1 MGEGV
6 GKGKGMGDRNLPRH
20 ASAARS
26 EQRQV
31 FDRSWQRRMI
41 WLVMAPSILLL
52 GLGGWVERAW
62 WPRGETDRAVPV
74 DTLLP
79 QPEPAVADAVII
91 PGAPAAAG
99 EATEP
104 LGATAAAL
112 AMVRDDTVFCA
123 SDRQAW
129 FEIWAALQAS
139 AHGIDQPHSRQVSFA
154 QLFGQ
159 PRSYR
164 GRLVHLSGT
173 IRRLQRVEAP
183 PNAQGISS
191 YWQAWI
197 EPDGGPAAPIVLY
210 FLSVPAEMPHGM
222 RVSEAVDVTGY
233 FFKRWAYQASDAVR
247 IAPLVM
253 AREPHWRRRTG
264 GASGSHAAGGGALV
278 AMAALGVVV
287 LLFLRWGGGPKRP
300 RSSRGSREFTGIPF
314 DPEAL
319 VPEPLD
325 PEGSLPPSAPVVR
338 RRGTG
343 PSTSG
348 ASSGAWI
355 LVWCLCPLVP
365 GAVAEE
371 IGGGSLETYLATF
384 RLDRSERE
392 IGGTSGGWDDARQE
406 MALRLLTRLQLA
418 PADRWADWSAAAVAG
433 WAVAESAS
441 DSASGGDRLMRVTGR
456 AVFLAA
462 QPLSPSQADRF
473 GCSSINLV
481 RIQCEDG
488 TPVDILAAQVPRA
501 WPRWH
506 NFDEPASVVGLQLT
520 AAAGPFPTPAE
531 HLLEATSA
539 VSAGEKGVPL
549 PLAPWPAEPA
559 AGMLVA
565 PRVAWH
571 PSTPLGK
578 LGMDYGLLDAVVD
591 GGKIGPQDA
600 PAFYAMI
607 AAAGRTSAGEL
618 AAMAG
623 PPLDPIPLIDPSQN
637 WFATHRGEPL
647 TIEGVALRATRIEI
661 DDELQRRATG
671 IDHYWELF
679 VFVPTPLIKVGG
691 RLQETYPLVCCVQNL
706 PAGMPVGASIHEPLR
721 VSGFAFKRYGYPLP
735 QTASEPADRPQRQEV
750 PLLIGPAAVRLP
762 PSGAPAAV
770 TGLGWVASALV
781 GVGVVGLAGAVWKH
795 RRNARRAEGE
805 RRAALPERFA
815 LPAPQRRR

>member
-1 MGEGV
+1 
-6 GKGKGMGDRNLPRH
+6 
-20 ASAARS
+20 
-26 EQRQV
+26 
-31 FDRSWQRRMI
+31 MI

-62 WPRGETDRAVPV
+62 WPRGETDNAVPV

-79 QPEPAVADAVII
+79 LPQPALAVADAVIM
-91 PGAPAAAG
+91 PGELAAVG
-99 EATEP
+99 ESTEP
-104 LGATAAAL
+104 LGATPAAL

-139 AHGIDQPHSRQVSFA
+139 AQGIDQSHSRQVSFA

-164 GRLVHLSGT
+164 GRLVRFSGI

-183 PNAQGISS
+183 SNAQGIAS

-210 FLSVPAEMPHGM
+210 FLTVPAEMPHGM

-233 FFKRWAYQASDAVR
+233 FFKRWAYQATDAVR

-264 GASGSHAAGGGALV
+264 GASANTAGGGALV
-278 AMAALGVVV
+278 AMAALGAVL
-287 LLFLRWGGGPKRP
+287 LLFLRWGGGPRRP
-300 RSSRGSREFTGIPF
+300 RSSRGPGEFTGIPF

-319 VPEPLD
+319 FPEPLD
-325 PEGSLPPSAPVVR
+325 PEESLPPPATGVR

-343 PSTSG
+343 PSTPG
-348 ASSGAWI
+348 ASAGAWV
-355 LVWCLCPLVP
+355 LFWCLCPILP

-371 IGGGSLETYLATF
+371 IGEGSLETYLATF
-384 RLDRSERE
+384 RLDRPERE
-392 IGGTSGGWDDARQE
+392 IGGTSGGWDDAQQE

-418 PADRWADWSAAAVAG
+418 PADRWADWSAAAVEG
-433 WAVAESAS
+433 WAPADSAS
-441 DSASGGDRLMRVTGR
+441 DNASGSDRLMRVTGR
-456 AVFLAA
+456 AVFLAP

-501 WPRWH
+501 WPRWQ
-506 NFDEPASVVGLQLT
+506 NFDEPASVVGLRITT
-520 AAAGPFPTPAE
+520 ASGLSPTRAE
-531 HLLEATSA
+531 HPPEATSA
-539 VSAGEKGVPL
+539 VAPGDTGVPL
-549 PLAPWPAEPA
+549 ALAPWPAVPA

-578 LGMDYGLLDAVVD
+578 LGMDYGLLDEVVD
-591 GGKIGPQDA
+591 GGKLGPQDA
-600 PAFYAMI
+600 PAFYALL
-607 AAAGRTSAGEL
+607 AAVGRTSAAEL
-618 AAMAG
+618 AAVAG

-637 WFATHRGEPL
+637 WFATHRGDPL

-661 DDELQRRATG
+661 DDEFQRRATG
-671 IDHYWELF
+671 TDHYWELF

-735 QTASEPADRPQRQEV
+735 QPASGPAARPQRQEV
-750 PLLIGPAAVRLP
+750 PLLIGTAAVRLP
-762 PSGAPAAV
+762 PTGVPAAG
-770 TGLGWVASALV
+770 TGLGWMASALV
-781 GVGVVGLAGAVWKH
+781 GAGVLWLAGAAWKQ
-795 RRNARRAEGE
+795 RWNARRAERE

-815 LPAPQRRR
+815 LPAAQRRR

>member
-1 MGEGV
+1 
-6 GKGKGMGDRNLPRH
+6 
-20 ASAARS
+20 
-26 EQRQV
+26 
-31 FDRSWQRRMI
+31 MI

-52 GLGGWVERAW
+52 GLGGWAERAW

-74 DTLLP
+74 DTLLRPP

-91 PGAPAAAG
+91 PGEPAAAG
-99 EATEP
+99 EVTEP
-104 LGATAAAL
+104 LGATPAAL

-129 FEIWAALQAS
+129 FEIWASLQAS
-139 AHGIDQPHSRQVSFA
+139 AQGMDQSHPRQVSFA

-164 GRLVHLSGT
+164 GRLVRFSGI

-183 PNAQGISS
+183 TNAQGIVS

-210 FLSVPAEMPHGM
+210 CLSVPAGMPHGM
-222 RVSEAVDVTGY
+222 RVSEAVDVTGF

-278 AMAALGVVV
+278 AMAALGVVL

-300 RSSRGSREFTGIPF
+300 RSSRGSREFTGIPV
-314 DPEAL
+314 DPK
-319 VPEPLD
+319 PLETED
-325 PEGSLPPSAPVVR
+325 SLLQESLPPPASVVR

-343 PSTSG
+343 PSTPG

-355 LVWCLCPLVP
+355 LVFCLCPLVP
-365 GAVAEE
+365 GAVAQE
-371 IGGGSLETYLATF
+371 IGGGSLETYLSTF

-392 IGGTSGGWDDARQE
+392 IGRTSGGWDDARQE
-406 MALRLLTRLQLA
+406 LALRLLTRLQLA
-418 PADRWADWSAAAVAG
+418 PADRWADWSTAAVAG
-433 WAVAESAS
+433 WAPAERSA
-441 DSASGGDRLMRVTGR
+441 DSPSGSDRLMRLTGR
-456 AVFLAA
+456 AVFLGE

-488 TPVDILAAQVPRA
+488 TPVDILAAQVPHA
-501 WPRWH
+501 WPRWQT
-506 NFDEPASVVGLQLT
+506 FDEPASVVGLPLAT
-520 AAAGPFPTPAE
+520 AAGPRPTREE
-531 HLLEATSA
+531 HPPEATSA
-539 VSAGEKGVPL
+539 ESAGEKGVPL
-549 PLAPWPAEPA
+549 PLALWPAEPA

-578 LGMDYGLLDAVVD
+578 LGMDYGLLGEVVD
-591 GGKIGPQDA
+591 GGKLGPQDA

-607 AAAGRTSAGEL
+607 VAAGRMSAAEV
-618 AAMAG
+618 AAVAG

-661 DDELQRRATG
+661 DDDLQRRATG

-691 RLQETYPLVCCVQNL
+691 RLQETYPMVCCVQNL

-735 QTASEPADRPQRQEV
+735 QPAGGPADRPQRQEV

-762 PSGAPAAV
+762 PTGMPAAG

-781 GVGVVGLAGAVWKH
+781 GVGVLGLAAVVWKH
-795 RRNARRAEGE
+795 RWNARRAEGE

-815 LPAPQRRR
+815 LPAAQRRR

>member
-1 MGEGV
+1 
-6 GKGKGMGDRNLPRH
+6 
-20 ASAARS
+20 
-26 EQRQV
+26 
-31 FDRSWQRRMI
+31 MI

-62 WPRGETDRAVPV
+62 WPRGEADTAVPV

-79 QPEPAVADAVII
+79 PPEPAVADAVII
-91 PGAPAAAG
+91 PAEPAAAG
-99 EATEP
+99 ESTEP
-104 LGATAAAL
+104 LGATPAAL

-139 AHGIDQPHSRQVSFA
+139 ADGIDQSHSRQVSFA

-164 GRLVHLSGT
+164 GRLVRFSGI

-183 PNAQGISS
+183 TNAQGIAS

-210 FLSVPAEMPHGM
+210 FLSVPAAMPHGM

-253 AREPHWRRRTG
+253 AREPHWRRRAG

-278 AMAALGVVV
+278 AMAALGAAL
-287 LLFLRWGGGPKRP
+287 LLFVRWGGGPRRP
-300 RSSRGSREFTGIPF
+300 RSSPGSRAFTGIPL
-314 DPEAL
+314 DPA
-319 VPEPLD
+319 PLD
-325 PEGSLPPSAPVVR
+325 PEEPLPPSAPVVR

-343 PSTSG
+343 PSPPGASSG
-348 ASSGAWI
+348 ASAGAWI
-355 LVWCLCPLVP
+355 LVWCLCTLVP
-365 GAVAEE
+365 GAAEE

-384 RLDRSERE
+384 RLDRPERE
-392 IGGTSGGWDDARQE
+392 SGGTSGGWDDARQE

-433 WAVAESAS
+433 WAPKDGAAESAA
-441 DSASGGDRLMRVTGR
+441 DSPSVSERLVRVTGR
-456 AVFLAA
+456 AVFLAE
-462 QPLSPSQADRF
+462 QPLSLSQADRF

-481 RIQCEDG
+481 RIQCEDK
-488 TPVDILAAQVPRA
+488 TPVDILAAEVPRA
-501 WPRWH
+501 WPRWRT
-506 NFDEPASVVGLQLT
+506 FDEPASVVGLRLT
-520 AAAGPFPTPAE
+520 SAAGPCPTRDEHPPA
-531 HLLEATSA
+531 ATSA
-539 VSAGEKGVPL
+539 VVSGGTGVPL
-549 PLAPWPAEPA
+549 AVAPWPAEPA

-578 LGMDYGLLDAVVD
+578 LGMDYGLLGEVVD
-591 GGKIGPQDA
+591 GGKLGPHDA
-600 PAFYAMI
+600 PAFYALI
-607 AAAGRTSAGEL
+607 AAVGRTSAAEL
-618 AAMAG
+618 AAVTG
-623 PPLDPIPLIDPSQN
+623 PPRDPLPLIDPSQN

-661 DDELQRRATG
+661 DDAVQRRVTG
-671 IDHYWELF
+671 TDHYWELF

-691 RLQETYPLVCCVQNL
+691 RLQETYPLVCCVREL
-706 PAGMPVGASIHEPLR
+706 PAGMPVGAAIHEPLR

-735 QTASEPADRPQRQEV
+735 QSGSGPAARPQRQEV
-750 PLLIGPAAVRLP
+750 PLLIGPAAVWLP
-762 PSGAPAAV
+762 PTGIRAAG
-770 TGLGWVASALV
+770 TGLGWMAVALV
-781 GVGVVGLAGAVWKH
+781 GAGVLGLAGAAWKH
-795 RRNARRAEGE
+795 RRNARQAEGE

-815 LPAPQRRR
+815 LPAAQRRR

>member
-1 MGEGV
+1 
-6 GKGKGMGDRNLPRH
+6 
-20 ASAARS
+20 
-26 EQRQV
+26 
-31 FDRSWQRRMI
+31 MI

-62 WPRGETDRAVPV
+62 WPRGEADTAVPV

-79 QPEPAVADAVII
+79 PPEPAVADAVII
-91 PGAPAAAG
+91 PAEPAAAG
-99 EATEP
+99 ESTEP
-104 LGATAAAL
+104 LGATPAAL

-139 AHGIDQPHSRQVSFA
+139 ADGIDQSHSRQVSFA

-164 GRLVHLSGT
+164 GRLVRFSGI

-183 PNAQGISS
+183 TNAQGIAS

-210 FLSVPAEMPHGM
+210 FLSVPAAMPHGM

-253 AREPHWRRRTG
+253 AREPHWRRRAG
-264 GASGSHAAGGGALV
+264 GASGSHAAGGAALV
-278 AMAALGVVV
+278 AMAALGAAL
-287 LLFLRWGGGPKRP
+287 LLFVRWGGGPRRP
-300 RSSRGSREFTGIPF
+300 RSSPGSRAFTGIPL
-314 DPEAL
+314 DPA
-319 VPEPLD
+319 PLD
-325 PEGSLPPSAPVVR
+325 PEEPLPPPAPVVR

-343 PSTSG
+343 PSPPGASSG
-348 ASSGAWI
+348 ASAGAWI

-365 GAVAEE
+365 GAAEE

-384 RLDRSERE
+384 RLDRPERE
-392 IGGTSGGWDDARQE
+392 SGGTSGGWDDARQE

-418 PADRWADWSAAAVAG
+418 PADRWADWSAAAVSG
-433 WAVAESAS
+433 WALAGSPTDGAAGS
-441 DSASGGDRLMRVTGR
+441 DRLMRVTGR
-456 AVFLAA
+456 AVFLAE

-473 GCSSINLV
+473 GCASMNLV

-501 WPRWH
+501 WPRWRTL
-506 NFDEPASVVGLQLT
+506 NEPASVVGLRLS
-520 AAAGPFPTPAE
+520 AAAGLCPTPAE
-531 HLLEATSA
+531 PVPDATNA
-539 VSAGEKGVPL
+539 VSAGENGVPSAV
-549 PLAPWPAEPA
+549 APWPAEPA

-578 LGMDYGLLDAVVD
+578 LGMDYGLFSEVVD
-591 GGKIGPQDA
+591 GGKLGPQDA

-618 AAMAG
+618 AAIAG
-623 PPLDPIPLIDPSQN
+623 PPFDPIPLIDPSQN

-661 DDELQRRATG
+661 DDAVQRRVTG
-671 IDHYWELF
+671 TDHYWELF

-691 RLQETYPLVCCVQNL
+691 RLQETYPLVCCVLNL

-721 VSGFAFKRYGYPLP
+721 VSGFAFKRYGSPLP
-735 QTASEPADRPQRQEV
+735 QPAGGPADRPQRQEV
-750 PLLIGPAAVRLP
+750 PLLIGPEAVRLP
-762 PSGAPAAV
+762 PSGGSAAGP
-770 TGLGWVASALV
+770 GLGWVASALV
-781 GVGVVGLAGAVWKH
+781 GVGVLGLAGAAWKH
-795 RRNARRAEGE
+795 RWNARRAEGE
-805 RRAALPERFA
+805 RRAALPERFS

>member
-1 MGEGV
+1 
-6 GKGKGMGDRNLPRH
+6 MGDRNLPRH
-20 ASAARS
+20 PNAARS
-26 EQRQV
+26 GRPLV

-62 WPRGETDRAVPV
+62 WPRGETERVVPV

-79 QPEPAVADAVII
+79 PQQSEPAVADAVII
-91 PGAPAAAG
+91 PGEPAMAG
-99 EATEP
+99 EATEH
-104 LGATAAAL
+104 LGATPAAL

-123 SDRQAW
+123 GDRQAW
-129 FEIWAALQAS
+129 FEIWASLQAS
-139 AHGIDQPHSRQVSFA
+139 AQGMEQSQSRQVSFA

-164 GRLVHLSGT
+164 GRLVRFSGI

-183 PNAQGISS
+183 TNAQGIAS

-210 FLSVPAEMPHGM
+210 FLSVPAAMPHGM

-264 GASGSHAAGGGALV
+264 GASGGHVAGGGALV
-278 AMAALGVVV
+278 AMAALGAAL
-287 LLFLRWGGGPKRP
+287 LLFIRWGGGPGRP
-300 RSSRGSREFTGIPF
+300 RASRGSREFTGIPV
-314 DPEAL
+314 DPASL
-319 VPEPLD
+319 DPEPLD
-325 PEGSLPPSAPVVR
+325 PEESLPPPAPVVR
-338 RRGTG
+338 RPGTG
-343 PSTSG
+343 PSTPG
-348 ASSGAWI
+348 ASPGAWV
-355 LVWCLCPLVP
+355 LFWCLCPLFP

-384 RLDRSERE
+384 RLDRPERE

-418 PADRWADWSAAAVAG
+418 PADRWADWSAAAVSG
-433 WAVAESAS
+433 WALAGSPS
-441 DSASGGDRLMRVTGR
+441 DGAAGSDRLMRVTGR
-456 AVFLAA
+456 AVFLAE

-473 GCSSINLV
+473 GCASMNLV

-501 WPRWH
+501 WPRWRTL
-506 NFDEPASVVGLQLT
+506 NEPASVVGLRLS
-520 AAAGPFPTPAE
+520 AAAGLCPTPAE
-531 HLLEATSA
+531 PVPDATNA
-539 VSAGEKGVPL
+539 VSAGENGVPSAV
-549 PLAPWPAEPA
+549 APWPAEPA

-578 LGMDYGLLDAVVD
+578 LGMDYGLFSEVVD
-591 GGKIGPQDA
+591 GGKLGPQDA

-618 AAMAG
+618 AAIAG
-623 PPLDPIPLIDPSQN
+623 PPFDPIPLIDPSQN

-647 TIEGVALRATRIEI
+647 TVEGVALRATRIEI
-661 DDELQRRATG
+661 DEALQRRATG
-671 IDHYWELF
+671 TDHYWELF

-691 RLQETYPLVCCVQNL
+691 RLQETYPLVCCVLNL

-735 QTASEPADRPQRQEV
+735 QPAGGPADRPQRQEV
-750 PLLIGPAAVRLP
+750 PLLIGPEAVRLP
-762 PSGAPAAV
+762 PSGGSAAGP
-770 TGLGWVASALV
+770 GLGWVASALV
-781 GVGVVGLAGAVWKH
+781 GVGVLGLAGAAWKH
-795 RRNARRAEGE
+795 RWNARRAEGE
-805 RRAALPERFA
+805 RRAALPERFS